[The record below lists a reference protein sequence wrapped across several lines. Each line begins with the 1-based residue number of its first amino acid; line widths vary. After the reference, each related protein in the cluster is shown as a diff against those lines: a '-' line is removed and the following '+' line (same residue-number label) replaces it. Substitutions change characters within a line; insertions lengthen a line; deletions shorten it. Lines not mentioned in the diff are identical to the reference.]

1 MNGDKNEITKYC
13 VRLLVPRILVGS
25 HQEPYFRFRGE
36 ESSVRVNYFLGQ
48 IAVANLPLRLSTE
61 QSRGKRRN
69 LSEEKSDEDGSEG
82 LHGIGK

>member
-25 HQEPYFRFRGE
+25 HREPYFRVRRE
-36 ESSVRVNYFLGQ
+36 NSVRVNHFLGQ

-61 QSRGKRRN
+61 QSRGKSRN